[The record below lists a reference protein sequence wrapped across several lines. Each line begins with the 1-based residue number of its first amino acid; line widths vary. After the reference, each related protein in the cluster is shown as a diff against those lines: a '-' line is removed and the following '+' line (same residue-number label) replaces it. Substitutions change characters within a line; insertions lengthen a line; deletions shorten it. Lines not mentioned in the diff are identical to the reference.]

1 MLRAYQEVHSHL
13 EASDP
18 VSISSLNVH
27 VNLLNI
33 GLNKISKKKDEFMA
47 NEVLE
52 AIRNRRS
59 VLRFE
64 STQVEEDK
72 VEAILE
78 AGRWAPSWI
87 NKQPWN
93 FIVIRDQK
101 TKDELSEVV
110 PTTFVQGLKEA
121 PVCIAVT
128 VDADEDPYHHVE
140 DGATA
145 TQNMALAAHS
155 LGLNTSW
162 IGVYDLRNQKK
173 SAEFKVKEILE
184 VPKNHRVIALL
195 SLGYVKYGVPKKDRK
210 ALRQIVYQEKF
221 GKR

>member
-1 MLRAYQEVHSHL
+1 MVL
-13 EASDP
+13 E
-18 VSISSLNVH
+18 
-27 VNLLNI
+27 
-33 GLNKISKKKDEFMA
+33 KKDETVA
-47 NEVLE
+47 NEVLD

-87 NKQPWN
+87 NKQPWS
-93 FIVIRDQK
+93 FIVIRDQE

-140 DGATA
+140 DGAAA

-162 IGVYDLRNQKK
+162 IGVYDLKNEKN
-173 SAEFKVKEILE
+173 SAESKVKEILE
-184 VPKNHRVIALL
+184 LPKKHRVIALL
-195 SLGYVKYGVPKKDRK
+195 PLGHVKYEVPKKDRK
-210 ALRQIVYQEKF
+210 TLRQIVYREKF

>member
-1 MLRAYQEVHSHL
+1 
-13 EASDP
+13 
-18 VSISSLNVH
+18 
-27 VNLLNI
+27 
-33 GLNKISKKKDEFMA
+33 MA

-64 STQVEEDK
+64 SKQVEEDK
-72 VEAILE
+72 VQAILE

-93 FIVIRDQK
+93 FIVIRDRK
-101 TKDELSEVV
+101 TKEELSEVV

-121 PVCIAVT
+121 PVCIAIT

-145 TQNMALAAHS
+145 TQNMALAAYS

-162 IGVYDLRNQKK
+162 IGVYDLKNQKK
-173 SAEFKVKEILE
+173 SAESKVKEILE
-184 VPKNHRVIALL
+184 LPKNHRVIALL
-195 SLGYVKYGVPKKDRK
+195 PLGYVKYEVPKKDRK
-210 ALRQIVYQEKF
+210 ELRHIVYQEKF

>member
-1 MLRAYQEVHSHL
+1 MLHFCLGS
-13 EASDP
+13 SDA
-18 VSISSLNVH
+18 LTALAFTTH
-27 VNLLNI
+27 VNLLNV
-33 GLNKISKKKDEFMA
+33 GVEYKIEKKDETVA
-47 NEVLE
+47 NEVLD

-72 VEAILE
+72 VETILE

-87 NKQPWN
+87 NKQPWS
-93 FIVIRDQK
+93 FIVIRDQE

-121 PVCIAVT
+121 PICIAVT
-128 VDADEDPYHHVE
+128 VDADEDPHHHVE
-140 DGATA
+140 DGAA
-145 TQNMALAAHS
+145 AAQNMALAAHS

-162 IGVYDLRNQKK
+162 IGVYDLENQKN
-173 SAEFKVKEILE
+173 SAESKVKEILE
-184 VPKNHRVIALL
+184 LPKNHRVIALL
-195 SLGYVKYGVPKKDRK
+195 PLGHVKHEVPKKDRK
-210 ALRQIVYQEKF
+210 TLRQIVYREKF

>member
-1 MLRAYQEVHSHL
+1 
-13 EASDP
+13 
-18 VSISSLNVH
+18 
-27 VNLLNI
+27 
-33 GLNKISKKKDEFMA
+33 MA
-47 NEVLE
+47 NEVLD

-64 STQVEEDK
+64 STQVEEDH

-78 AGRWAPSWI
+78 AGRWAPSWL
-87 NKQPWN
+87 NKQPWS
-93 FIVIRDQK
+93 FIVIRDQE
-101 TKDELSEVV
+101 TKDELSDVV

-121 PVCIAVT
+121 PVCIAVA
-128 VDADEDPYHHVE
+128 VDADEDRYHFVE
-140 DGATA
+140 DGAA
-145 TQNMALAAHS
+145 AAQNMALAAYS

-162 IGVYDLRNQKK
+162 IGVYDRENQKN

-195 SLGYVKYGVPKKDRK
+195 PLGHVKNEVPKKDRK
-210 ALRQIVYQEKF
+210 TLRQIVYREKF

>member
-1 MLRAYQEVHSHL
+1 
-13 EASDP
+13 
-18 VSISSLNVH
+18 
-27 VNLLNI
+27 
-33 GLNKISKKKDEFMA
+33 MA

-72 VEAILE
+72 VEAVLE

-101 TKDELSEVV
+101 IKDELGDVV
-110 PTTFVQGLKEA
+110 LTTFVQGMKEA
-121 PVCIAVT
+121 PVCIVVT
-128 VDADEDPYHHVE
+128 VDTAADPYHYVE

-155 LGLNTSW
+155 LGLNTCW
-162 IGVYDLRNQKK
+162 IGVYDLKNQKN
-173 SAEFKVKEILE
+173 SVEFKVKKILE
-184 VPKNHRVIALL
+184 IPKNHRVIALL
-195 SLGYVKYGVPKKDRK
+195 PLGHVKYEVPKKDRK
-210 ALRQIVYQEKF
+210 TLQQIIYREKF